1 MDHLDE
7 SQTWAEMTSL
17 DRRILKALSKQG
29 YTYPTLVQAKCI
41 PLALL
46 GKDVLV
52 RARTGMGKTHAFAV
66 PLLHKLLTA
75 KDADSAAEQH
85 VSAVVLVPTKELCK
99 QIEKVLTDLL
109 YYCRDC
115 VSLVALVGD
124 KGSSATQKFHLKSKP
139 DILVATPAVLVK
151 ELQAGSVDLSQVKTL
166 VVDEADLVLSFGY
179 SDDVNTLTLKMPK
192 IFQGFLMSA
201 TLSPELEK
209 FKKLVLHNPVVL
221 KLEESQGQGKLR
233 QFYLESHEADKF
245 LIMYVFLKLNLLQGK
260 GLIFV
265 NDINKCY
272 RLKLFLQQFYIN
284 AAVLNANVPLN
295 SRVHILQEFERGV
308 FDLLIATDSSMDQ
321 GLEEESGSEDEDAAA
336 EEAEEMEEEAGE
348 GEEGS
353 GSDSEGDFDD
363 LVGSG
368 EDDDEEVEGAIP
380 MGGSSDSEEDS
391 DSDDGSDSDA
401 DPDAGVGGDSDS
413 DESEFEY
420 MSGGEEEATGKK
432 QEGKDTKRAKSSK
445 DSSAAPVG
453 DKADYGVAR
462 GIDFNNVAFVIN
474 FDLPKTVASYTHRIG
489 RTARAGTSGTALSF
503 VTLSDASSSKR
514 ECAAALHDGQIL
526 SDVRMQQPRLDAAEA
541 DSALAAMSSTS
552 DRAFAGA
559 GDDEIRKQPG
569 PLLFNLR
576 EIDTFRYRVQD
587 TLRAVTDQ
595 AVREF
600 RAAELKQEMLNS
612 TKLKAFFSANPS
624 DLKVL
629 RHEKGA
635 VAPIVAKSH
644 LRHVPDYLVPR
655 SMKGVQQTKV
665 AAKRRKTGGN
675 QNQRVASSKSKDPL
689 QGGGAAAASEASEAS
704 SDAAPA
710 PVAYSGDDASG
721 LGLHESTSGRKAW
734 QAKHGKGTFNKVEA
748 KKNQHRMKGSFIK
761 SKAYK

>member
-1 MDHLDE
+1 MEHLDE
-7 SQTWAEMTSL
+7 TQTWAEMTSL

-75 KDADSAAEQH
+75 KDADSAAEPH

-99 QIEKVLTDLL
+99 QIEKVLSDLI

-151 ELQAGSVDLSQVKTL
+151 ELQAGTVDLSAVKTL

-233 QFYLESHEADKF
+233 QFYLESHENDKF

-295 SRVHILQEFERGV
+295 SRMHILQEFERGV

-321 GLEEESGSEDEDAAA
+321 GLEEESGSEDE
-336 EEAEEMEEEAGE
+336 GE
-348 GEEGS
+348 GQGAVEELAS
-353 GSDSEGDFDD
+353 GDDGEDGRSSEEDFDD
-363 LVGSG
+363 MVGSD
-368 EDDDEEVEGAIP
+368 EEEVEGAIP
-380 MGGSSDSEEDS
+380 DAGSSDSDS
-391 DSDDGSDSDA
+391 DAGSDEDSDSDA
-401 DPDAGVGGDSDS
+401 DPDAGVGGDSS
-413 DESEFEY
+413 DEFEY
-420 MSGGEEEATGKK
+420 MSAEEGEETGEATKV
-432 QEGKDTKRAKSSK
+432 EGRGTKRSK
-445 DSSAAPVG
+445 PSADASASG

-526 SDVRMQQPRLDAAEA
+526 AGVRMQQPRLDAAEA

-559 GDDEIRKQPG
+559 DDDEIRKQPG

-635 VAPIVAKSH
+635 AAPIVAKSH

-655 SMKGVQQTKV
+655 SMKGVQQIKV
-665 AAKRRKTGGN
+665 AAKRRRTGGS
-675 QNQRVASSKSKDPL
+675 QNQRIACSKSKDPL
-689 QGGGAAAASEASEAS
+689 QGGSAATEETAAAAE
-704 SDAAPA
+704 
-710 PVAYSGDDASG
+710 PVAYTGGEPSG

-734 QAKHGKGTFNKVEA
+734 QAKHGKGTFNKAEA